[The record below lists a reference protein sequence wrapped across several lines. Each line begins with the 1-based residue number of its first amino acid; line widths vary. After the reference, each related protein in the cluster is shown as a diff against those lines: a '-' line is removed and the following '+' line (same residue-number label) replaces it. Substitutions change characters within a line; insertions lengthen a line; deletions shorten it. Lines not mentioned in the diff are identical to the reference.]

1 MRRRTA
7 YPSLPGKMLNPPI
20 NRKAMVNPDAIDLR
34 FPDEPDLLAL
44 GEISWKLEFRQAIS
58 GHLWQRW
65 DHESFNPS
73 VLFTTRFTLAI
84 RGLGITRAHGH
95 SEVSFSD
102 ELYCYRTQATVPDC
116 NCTEEQELNYGDGKT
131 ISYLSDIYPMY

>member
-58 GHLWQRW
+58 GHLWQR
-65 DHESFNPS
+65 
-73 VLFTTRFTLAI
+73 
-84 RGLGITRAHGH
+84 
-95 SEVSFSD
+95 
-102 ELYCYRTQATVPDC
+102 
-116 NCTEEQELNYGDGKT
+116 
-131 ISYLSDIYPMY
+131 